1 MKGIW
6 GWPSE
11 TKDQDKT
18 LRKVMEEDE
27 LATILIALAKA
38 PQGLSNAQLD
48 KLLSNNSQWRT
59 LWHTRELLALGF
71 IQYKIQFFGEPG
83 KYELTDLGK
92 TAAARIAVSS

>member
-27 LATILIALAKA
+27 LATILIALAKS

-48 KLLSNNSQWRT
+48 NLLSNNSQWRT
-59 LWHTRELLALGF
+59 LTHTRELLALGF

-83 KYELTDLGK
+83 KFELTDLGK
-92 TAAARIAVSS
+92 IAVARILVSS